1 MTGSIK
7 LDCAINALRLGSL
20 RGAPRLADG
29 TLKVLRKS
37 RGRVAAATLSPA
49 LVMLAACETSNVP
62 QPEGDTA
69 HIQGD
74 VIRYGQWALGCSNQR
89 VCTAVAPLHN
99 DQSGDAPPSHMRV
112 IFQVD
117 IADPQSI
124 TVVRDGEQLDA
135 LSPLAMHQLSKEL
148 QKNMPSDAI
157 YTTDKSVRYSVPR
170 DGFTKVM
177 NVLARW
183 RALPPQQLASTDV
196 ITPFPALHIDD
207 PGIPPLVVNA
217 AKRCPKGHMGQSLQ
231 AWRSAGGALLWRT
244 GCGNEGL
251 NSVSFWFTS
260 GPDDFRPDPVTFED
274 GGQSVT
280 PYNSWFQDSSGYLRT
295 TQYFGSNEDCGV
307 YRAFAWNED
316 GMKLAEKRSMPIC
329 GTGIG
334 PKDWITT
341 DRAVIFNGTDPVP

>member
-1 MTGSIK
+1 MTGPIS
-7 LDCAINALRLGSL
+7 LDGAINVLCLGSL

-49 LVMLAACETSNVP
+49 LVILVACATSNVP
-62 QPEGDTA
+62 QAEGDTA

-74 VIRYGQWALGCSNQR
+74 AIRYGEWTLGCSNQR
-89 VCTAVAPLHN
+89 VCTAVAPLRS
-99 DQSGDAPPSHMRV
+99 DQSSDAPPLHMR
-112 IFQVD
+112 ITFQVD

-135 LSPLAMHQLSKEL
+135 LSPLEAHQLSKEL
-148 QKNMPSDAI
+148 QKNAPSDAI

-170 DGFTKVM
+170 NGFTRVM

-183 RALPPQQLASTDV
+183 RALPPQQLASIDV
-196 ITPFPALHIDD
+196 ITPFPALRIDD

-231 AWRSAGGALLWRT
+231 AWRSAGGALLWRA

-251 NSVSFWFTS
+251 NSISFWFTS
-260 GPDDFRPDPVTFED
+260 APDDSRPDPVTFED
-274 GGQSVT
+274 EGQSVT

-307 YRAFAWNED
+307 YRAFAWGED
-316 GMKLAEKRSMPIC
+316 GMKLAEKRSMPVC

-341 DRAVIFNGTDPVP
+341 DRAVIFNGVDPGP